1 MNNFDRLNEIIKYI
15 EINLTDEIS
24 MEKICQ
30 ILCVNEYTL
39 YRIFK
44 FITGISIT
52 EYIRNRRLS
61 MAGLELI
68 NSKVK
73 IIDLSIKYGYDS
85 PISFSRAFKKFHGIK
100 PSEVKQNSKYL
111 KNFPPFT
118 FKNDISD
125 NKELDFK
132 IQQKKALNFYSIS
145 KKCNLQDIKVV
156 APSFWK
162 DIESSFYLCNLI
174 NNFFL
179 FLIIIN
185 IVSFI
190 IVIANVVIL
199 EAVETSPAL
208 RSKHS
213 AEHMMVNFLQINKRL
228 PKNIEEVKKSSRFSP
243 ECGSRELI
251 KGIAEDFVRSIIAT
265 IFTAIAYGII
275 SHFSSNSVIIFIWL
289 LSTYYSLRFIVG
301 KLITK
306 YGILNFAI
314 KPLNKVLTNIIQCV
328 NTTANVKDKDIA
340 MAYYVSKAW
349 LQIVYPEFYNG
360 NDDSWNKYLKL
371 IK

>member
-1 MNNFDRLNEIIKYI
+1 MTK
-15 EINLTDEIS
+15 
-24 MEKICQ
+24 K
-30 ILCVNEYTL
+30 
-39 YRIFK
+39 K
-44 FITGISIT
+44 
-52 EYIRNRRLS
+52 
-61 MAGLELI
+61 
-68 NSKVK
+68 
-73 IIDLSIKYGYDS
+73 
-85 PISFSRAFKKFHGIK
+85 FKKFIKIFSINLGI
-100 PSEVKQNSKYL
+100 VIL
-111 KNFPPFT
+111 G
-118 FKNDISD
+118 
-125 NKELDFK
+125 L
-132 IQQKKALNFYSIS
+132 AGL
-145 KKCNLQDIKVV
+145 
-156 APSFWK
+156 
-162 DIESSFYLCNLI
+162 FYLCNLI

-185 IVSFI
+185 IVPFI

-228 PKNIEEVKKSSRFSP
+228 PKNIEEVKKSSRFST

-251 KGIAEDFVRSIIAT
+251 KGIAEDFVRSIIAI

-275 SHFSSNSVIIFIWL
+275 SHFSSNSVIIFICF
-289 LSTYYSLRFIVG
+289 LSNYYTLRFIVG

>member
-162 DIESSFYLCNLI
+162 DIESSNDYKEIFNDITFGIIEYDE
-174 NNFFL
+174 L
-179 FLIIIN
+179 FPTPKTAKYHIASKN
-185 IVSFI
+185 HFVNSSEFI
-190 IVIANVVIL
+190 IPASTW
-199 EAVETSPAL
+199 AV
-208 RSKHS
+208 
-213 AEHMMVNFLQINKRL
+213 F
-228 PKNIEEVKKSSRFSP
+228 
-243 ECGSRELI
+243 
-251 KGIAEDFVRSIIAT
+251 
-265 IFTAIAYGII
+265 
-275 SHFSSNSVIIFIWL
+275 
-289 LSTYYSLRFIVG
+289 
-301 KLITK
+301 
-306 YGILNFAI
+306 
-314 KPLNKVLTNIIQCV
+314 
-328 NTTANVKDKDIA
+328 NVKEISGEAMSKLSLYVYKNWIPYSGYNIRNIPEIEVYYKDHTEWWFPIE
-340 MAYYVSKAW
+340 K
-349 LQIVYPEFYNG
+349 
-360 NDDSWNKYLKL
+360 
-371 IK
+371 